1 MGNRYAAGKHTIA
14 ECDRCGFRY
23 KLKELKPLVIRGKHT
38 NIFVCPPCFEKDHPQ
53 NRLGLYPVEDP
64 QAIRNPRPDLSR
76 FAESDARNYQF
87 GFNPVGLS
95 DTFSLDNINDLVGTG
110 GVGTVT
116 VTTS

>member
-23 KLKELKPLVIRGKHT
+23 KLKELKPLVIRG
-38 NIFVCPPCFEKDHPQ
+38 FEKDHPQ

-95 DTFSLDNINDLVGTG
+95 DAFNLDNVNDLVGTG